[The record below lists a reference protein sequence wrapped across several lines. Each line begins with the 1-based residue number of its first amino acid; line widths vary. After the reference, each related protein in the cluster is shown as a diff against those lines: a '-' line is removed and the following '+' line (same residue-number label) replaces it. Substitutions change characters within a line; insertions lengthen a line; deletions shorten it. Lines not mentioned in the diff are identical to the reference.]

1 MNKVAFTTL
10 GCKVNQY
17 DTDAMKGLFIKA
29 GYTPVE
35 FEEEADIYVINT
47 CSVTHIG
54 ERKSR
59 QLIRQAQRRNENAI
73 IVVTGCYAQLDPETI
88 SAIEGVNLVIG
99 TKNRHKIVDLVEGLA
114 STEEQVNAVTNI
126 MEEKEFEEMTLYGDA
141 VGKARAFMKIQEGC
155 TNYCTFCII
164 PFTRGKLKSRLLPDI
179 LKEAQQL
186 VDFGYKE
193 VVLTGI
199 HLGNYGVDLEDKPTL
214 ADVVKELLKIDGLER
229 IRLGSIESVE
239 LSEELINL
247 MITEKRVCAHLHL
260 PLQSGCDKILKKMRR
275 HYDLAEFENLL
286 VTLRKFIPNLAI
298 TTDIIVGFPGE
309 TEEDFA
315 ETIESVKK
323 FGFTHIHAFPYSMRE
338 GTPAAKMPDQIP
350 MPIKKTRIGI
360 LNELAKQTLAEYG
373 ERLVGQK
380 VTILIEQE
388 KDGYYLGFTDEYIHG
403 KIEAKDK
410 QLKVGDLVEGTVE
423 KMIDGTVYVSI

>member
-1 MNKVAFTTL
+1 MKTIAFTTL

-35 FEEEADIYVINT
+35 FDELADIYVINT
-47 CSVTHIG
+47 CSVTHVG

-59 QLIRQAQRRNENAI
+59 QLIRQAKRRNDDAI

-99 TKNRHKIVDLVEGLA
+99 TNNRHQVVELVEELA
-114 STEEQVNAVTNI
+114 STESQINAVTNI
-126 MEEKEFEEMTLYGDA
+126 MEEKHFEEMTLYGDA
-141 VGKARAFMKIQEGC
+141 VDKARAFMKIQEGC
-155 TNYCTFCII
+155 SNYCTFCII

-179 LKEAQQL
+179 MNEAQQL

-193 VVLTGI
+193 IVLTGI
-199 HLGNYGVDLEDKPTL
+199 HLGNYGVDLPDRPNL
-214 ADVVKELLKIDGLER
+214 AQVVKGLLTIDGLER

-239 LSEELINL
+239 VSEELINL
-247 MITEKRVCAHLHL
+247 MINDKRVCAHLHL
-260 PLQSGCDKILKKMRR
+260 PLQSGCDRILKKMHR
-275 HYDLAEFENLL
+275 HYDLAAFEKLL
-286 VTLRKFIPNLAI
+286 NTLRSHIPNLAI

-309 TEEDFA
+309 TDADFA

-338 GTPAAKMPDQIP
+338 GTPAAKMKDQVP
-350 MPIKKTRIGI
+350 MPIKKARVAI
-360 LNELAKQTLAEYG
+360 LNKLANESLMKYG
-373 ERLVGQK
+373 KNLEGQK
-380 VTILIEQE
+380 VTILIEQI

-403 KIEAKDK
+403 KIEVKDNEF
-410 QLKVGDLVEGTVE
+410 KVGDLVEGTV
-423 KMIDGTVYVSI
+423 KTMIDGTVHVIV